1 MIDIFPAIDLIGGRV
16 VRLFQGDYDKETVY
30 SDDPCAIARGFVEAG
45 AKYLHLVDL
54 DGARDGTTANFGSI
68 EAIAKQGGLYIE
80 VGGGI
85 RSEERI
91 ERYLELGVSR
101 CILGTIAVKNFAFT
115 AEMARKYGDKIAVGV
130 DARDGYVAIN
140 GWKELSAET
149 GLDFCRRLR
158 DAGVKTVIYTDIS
171 RDGAGKG
178 TNLEVYE
185 ALSQIKG
192 LRVTASGGVGSI
204 EEIAALERMG
214 VSAAILGKAIYSGQL
229 ELSEVIRKFPQ
240 REG

>member
-1 MIDIFPAIDLIGGRV
+1 MIQIFPAIDLIGGRV
-16 VRLFQGDYDKETVY
+16 VRLFQGDYARETVY
-30 SDDPCAIARGFVEAG
+30 SDDPCAIAAGFVDAG

-54 DGARDGTTANFGSI
+54 DGARDGTTANFASI
-68 EAIAKQGGLYIE
+68 EAIARQGGLYIE

-101 CILGTIAVKNFAFT
+101 CILGTVAVKDFAFT
-115 AEMARKYGDKIAVGV
+115 ARMAEKYGDRIAVGV

-140 GWKELSAET
+140 GWKELSAEK
-149 GLDFCRRLR
+149 GIDFCRRLR

-171 RDGAGKG
+171 RDGAGVG
-178 TNLEVYE
+178 TNLEVYGQLKE
-185 ALSQIKG
+185 IKG
-192 LRVTASGGVGSI
+192 LSITASGGVSSLK
-204 EEIAALERMG
+204 EIAKLEAMG
-214 VSAAILGKAIYSGQL
+214 VSAAILGKAIYSGRL
-229 ELSEVIRKFPQ
+229 ELAEVIKNFPQ